1 MKYDEVFI
9 NYCKNVMTKKEF
21 EIYMAFI
28 GADEEDVNRSLLQED
43 SEEHVRPQ
51 EDNRNITK
59 ISGGK

>member
-28 GADEEDVNRSLLQED
+28 GANEEDVNRSLLQED
-43 SEEHVRPQ
+43 IEEK
-51 EDNRNITK
+51 EK
-59 ISGGK
+59 

>member
-43 SEEHVRPQ
+43 SEEYVRQ
-51 EDNRNITK
+51 QKD
-59 ISGGK
+59 